1 MIENVFNDD
10 LMCDITHRGYLFFF
24 FAWFHASFAF
34 LFLWEKFAS
43 FFGSVYAFA
52 SSGRRPLTKP
62 RPVVIGE
69 LFVLCDG
76 RITPVSLAK
85 KNSLVSSSSSVVPSS
100 SICPS
105 SVAVRPASAAAS
117 SVGFLSS
124 SVGPCPSVVGS
135 PALAPSRAAPEPSPE
150 SVAFSSVFLSPSAVS
165 SSTSEVTKQS
175 FVLRSAPVLS
185 DRMDRQGYLL
195 DFARVVGLSCHSG
208 GGLATIRQ
216 PSEKTS
222 SEVSFGLGCEAITQ
236 ALLAAGV
243 VAPPVASVA
252 APVASAASPVAS
264 VAPPV
269 ASVAAPVASVASPV
283 ASAAPPVAFGGPPVA
298 SAPFPAASAAFPAAS
313 AAPPVAS
320 VGLPVA
326 SVATPAP
333 CVDSPGVSVVAPVV
347 SVSPSEAVVAVSAA
361 FVAPR
366 EVATLESGFSWSSFA
381 PSVTGPFVFGSS
393 VCSSLP
399 ALAPS
404 GVKQL
409 VSASAVGVSA
419 GPAPPVVCSTA
430 CSLPVSSAGESF
442 FAKLAADEDEY
453 LDSLAEEIDKLLDR
467 DFDF

>member
-34 LFLWEKFAS
+34 VFLWEKFAS

-100 SICPS
+100 SVCPS

-124 SVGPCPSVVGS
+124 SVGPSPSVLGS
-135 PALAPSRAAPEPSPE
+135 PALAPSPAALEPSPE
-150 SVAFSSVFLSPSAVS
+150 AVAFSSVFLSPSAVPS
-165 SSTSEVTKQS
+165 LTTEVTKQS

-185 DRMDRQGYLL
+185 DRMDRNGYLL
-195 DFARVVGLSCHSG
+195 DFARVAGLNCHSG
-208 GGLATIRQ
+208 GSLAAIRQ
-216 PSEKTS
+216 PSEKASCGVT
-222 SEVSFGLGCEAITQ
+222 FGFGCEAITQ

-243 VAPPVASVA
+243 VAPPVALV
-252 APVASAASPVAS
+252 P
-264 VAPPV
+264 PPV
-269 ASVAAPVASVASPV
+269 ASVAAPVASVAAPVASVAAPVASVSSPV
-283 ASAAPPVAFGGPPVA
+283 ASAAPPVASGGP
-298 SAPFPAASAAFPAAS
+298 PAASAAFPAAS
-313 AAPPVAS
+313 TAFPAASSAPPVAS

-326 SVATPAP
+326 SAAPPAACVA
-333 CVDSPGVSVVAPVV
+333 SPGVSVAAPVV
-347 SVSPSEAVVAVSAA
+347 SVSLSAAVAAVSAA
-361 FVAPR
+361 CVAPR
-366 EVATLESGFSWSSFA
+366 EMPTLESGFSWSSFA

-404 GVKQL
+404 GIDQMIG
-409 VSASAVGVSA
+409 ASSVGASA
-419 GPAPPVVCSTA
+419 GPAPPVACSTA
-430 CSLPVSSAGESF
+430 CSLPVSSAGETF
-442 FAKLAADEDEY
+442 FAKLADDEDEY